1 VLLFPH
7 SVCAL
12 KVARGILPSRRRRPS
27 KDTFSGR
34 LQNPPHGGQGLEPFV
49 LIALHSGVCLLALC
63 ALAWEDTDFR
73 NHLIAVEVAY
83 AKKGKAR
90 GVPINEGLTEALSV
104 MVK

>member
-1 VLLFPH
+1 
-7 SVCAL
+7 
-12 KVARGILPSRRRRPS
+12 
-27 KDTFSGR
+27 
-34 LQNPPHGGQGLEPFV
+34 
-49 LIALHSGVCLLALC
+49 LALC